1 MNRVAKFSKVS
12 FDQFYNDYCDTFFE
26 DCDKP
31 SKESVR
37 EIYDQIKIP
46 TRATKGSA
54 GYDFFAPFDMSLTP
68 GVEMK
73 VPTGIRVEIDH
84 GWWLACMPKSGLGFK
99 YRLQLNNTV
108 GVIDSDYFHSDNEGH
123 IFAKVIND
131 AGRIKS
137 CLSIRAAALCRAFF
151 FPMGFRMTMR
161 QMECATAD
169 LDQPAFQMSLSLALK
184 TK

>member
-12 FDQFYNDYCDTFFE
+12 FDQFYNDYCGTFFD

-73 VPTGIRVEIDH
+73 VPTGIRVEIDN
-84 GWWLACMPKSGLGFK
+84 A
-99 YRLQLNNTV
+99 V

-131 AGRIKS
+131 SRQNKKLFVKTGSSFVQGILLPYGISYDDEADGVRNGGFGS
-137 CLSIRAAALCRAFF
+137 TSIPDIVEFGA
-151 FPMGFRMTMR
+151 
-161 QMECATAD
+161 
-169 LDQPAFQMSLSLALK
+169 K
-184 TK
+184 N

>member
-123 IFAKVIND
+123 IFAKLTND
-131 AGRIKS
+131 SKEGKILEIAAGT
-137 CLSIRAAALCRAFF
+137 
-151 FPMGFRMTMR
+151 GFMQGIFVEYGITVDDDVTDVRNGGFGST
-161 QMECATAD
+161 TG
-169 LDQPAFQMSLSLALK
+169 K
-184 TK
+184 

>member
-12 FDQFYNDYCDTFFE
+12 FDQFYNDYCGTFFD

-73 VPTGIRVEIDH
+73 VPTGIRVEIDN

-108 GVIDSDYFHSDNEGH
+108 GVIDSDYFHSDNEGTH
-123 IFAKVIND
+123 FCQSNQ
-131 AGRIKS
+131 R
-137 CLSIRAAALCRAFF
+137 
-151 FPMGFRMTMR
+151 
-161 QMECATAD
+161 
-169 LDQPAFQMSLSLALK
+169 QPAE
-184 TK
+184 

>member
-73 VPTGIRVEIDH
+73 VPTGIRVEIDN

-123 IFAKVIND
+123 IFIKLIND
-131 AGRIKS
+131 SCIGKTVDIPTWQGMAQGIFLPFGITVEDECDGMRNGGFGSTDKS
-137 CLSIRAAALCRAFF
+137 
-151 FPMGFRMTMR
+151 
-161 QMECATAD
+161 EN
-169 LDQPAFQMSLSLALK
+169 
-184 TK
+184 

>member
-84 GWWLACMPKSGLGFK
+84 GWWLACMP
-99 YRLQLNNTV
+99 
-108 GVIDSDYFHSDNEGH
+108 
-123 IFAKVIND
+123 
-131 AGRIKS
+131 
-137 CLSIRAAALCRAFF
+137 
-151 FPMGFRMTMR
+151 
-161 QMECATAD
+161 
-169 LDQPAFQMSLSLALK
+169 
-184 TK
+184 